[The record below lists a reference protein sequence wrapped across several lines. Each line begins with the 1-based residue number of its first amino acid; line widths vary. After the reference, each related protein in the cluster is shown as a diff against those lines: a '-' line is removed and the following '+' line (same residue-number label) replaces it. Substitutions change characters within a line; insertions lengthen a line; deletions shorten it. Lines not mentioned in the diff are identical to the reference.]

1 MFKKVL
7 HLFTM
12 ILDVA
17 LSSSVASVQ
26 MHFDNLHIKGVICNS
41 NIIFQASKPVD
52 YPKIDIRGRQT
63 LHSRPYLTCLLII

>member
-26 MHFDNLHIKGVICNS
+26 MHFDNLHVKGVIRNS
-41 NIIFQASKPVD
+41 NIIFQASK
-52 YPKIDIRGRQT
+52 
-63 LHSRPYLTCLLII
+63 TC